1 MPDTQERNLS
11 VSLRPRRF
19 SEVIGYTDT
28 IEQLKNQFSA
38 GRVPTALKFVGVS
51 RGGKTTLARI
61 VAMSVNCTHGEF
73 GEPCD
78 ACLENADFE
87 IN

>member
-28 IEQLKNQFSA
+28 IEGVLRRCAEVDRFAVAPRSA
-38 GRVPTALKFVGVS
+38 
-51 RGGKTTLARI
+51 
-61 VAMSVNCTHGEF
+61 
-73 GEPCD
+73 
-78 ACLENADFE
+78 
-87 IN
+87 